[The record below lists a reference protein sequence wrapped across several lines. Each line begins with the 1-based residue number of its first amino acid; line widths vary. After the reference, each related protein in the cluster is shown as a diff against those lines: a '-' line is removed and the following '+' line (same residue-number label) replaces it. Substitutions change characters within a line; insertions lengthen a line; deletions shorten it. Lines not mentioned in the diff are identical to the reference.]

1 MKLTEGGEW
10 EVFGRAGRHSGA
22 TAVQQ
27 VAMTRTHA
35 PGETEAVE
43 TLSCAFL
50 RASLVGFQFSG
61 FGVRGSGFGVRG
73 SGLDD
78 GIGLCAQR
86 LPRANVI
93 SIDLQ
98 TRESSG

>member
-61 FGVRGSGFGVRG
+61 FGVRGSGFGVG
-73 SGLDD
+73 
-78 GIGLCAQR
+78 
-86 LPRANVI
+86 
-93 SIDLQ
+93 
-98 TRESSG
+98 